1 MSQKV
6 QRYCNTNE
14 QSKSFGKY
22 FVRPVYDEKFIT
34 TDELA
39 DFIQTQCTV
48 KRSDCKAV
56 LDELGSAFKH
66 YFELGQ
72 KIKLDS
78 IGIFKVGLS
87 SACSDTLSERDAN
100 GCLQIGTLNL
110 TINKTPVIDIEGN
123 WMLHPGESTT
133 LKAVPTAGSDPIRNN
148 GYKWSWGDTIVRD
161 SVVTINNVTSNLDI
175 LLEATS
181 IKNCT
186 DTNWIT
192 ITANV
197 GIDEVEGL
205 QVNIYP
211 NPASRYINIESAE
224 PMTDVVIYNTVGQ
237 QVISRTVEGNH
248 TQLDLGSLAS
258 GHYTLR
264 INGADGNQTTRK
276 FIVRK

>member
-87 SACSDTLSERDAN
+87 SGYSDTLE
-100 GCLQIGTLNL
+100 GCTAALVKKTR
-110 TINKTPVIDIEGN
+110 INFAPE
-123 WMLHPGESTT
+123 TT
-133 LKAVPTAGSDPIRNN
+133 SVLKGV
-148 GYKWSWGDTIVRD
+148 
-161 SVVTINNVTSNLDI
+161 
-175 LLEATS
+175 
-181 IKNCT
+181 
-186 DTNWIT
+186 
-192 ITANV
+192 
-197 GIDEVEGL
+197 
-205 QVNIYP
+205 
-211 NPASRYINIESAE
+211 
-224 PMTDVVIYNTVGQ
+224 TDVVRPMKVNGEAVLVSTQQ
-237 QVISRTVEGNH
+237 QVFSHPATMLRDVRFELTNDVN
-248 TQLDLGSLAS
+248 GS
-258 GHYTLR
+258 GIVT
-264 INGADGNQTTRK
+264 GGDGGGDDDGGGDEPRP
-276 FIVRK
+276 